1 MATAAMSNDR
11 DPRGAP
17 PITVIADGTK
27 VDGSVSVG
35 GDLRVDGAV
44 EGPLLA
50 AASCEIAS
58 RGVVSVE
65 NARAQALVVYGRL
78 RAAEVHARK
87 IAVMSGGQLLA
98 HLVVAEAVDVADGG
112 QFAAHVEIA
121 RAGGA
126 A

>member
-1 MATAAMSNDR
+1 MASTTA
-11 DPRGAP
+11 PP

-50 AASCEIAS
+50 ATACEIAPQ
-58 RGVVSVE
+58 GVVSVD
-65 NARAQALVVYGRL
+65 ATRAESLVVHGLLRAVEVQATRVTVMASGRL
-78 RAAEVHARK
+78 F
-87 IAVMSGGQLLA
+87 A
-98 HLVVAEAVDVADGG
+98 HVVVAECVDVQPGG
-112 QFAAHVEIA
+112 KLAAQLDVQ
-121 RAGGA
+121 RRTPA